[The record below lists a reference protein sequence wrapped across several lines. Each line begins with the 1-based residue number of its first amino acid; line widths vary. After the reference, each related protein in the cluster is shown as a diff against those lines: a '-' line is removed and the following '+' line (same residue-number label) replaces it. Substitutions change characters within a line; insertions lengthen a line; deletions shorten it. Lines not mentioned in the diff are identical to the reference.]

1 MEEQIDTLLDTLK
14 IIQTEPDSLA
24 SPTEK
29 EEINKKRDEAIVKL
43 MLQLKNRVD
52 IARSK
57 LQSIDKIKLAIR
69 LAPQL
74 IQKAIIAQS
83 YLPPTLAGSVMEAEI
98 IHYYKLSPGR
108 VQTSTMRQRDINH
121 GDAQL
126 HKCIYEIKY
135 SAGSTQSIFN
145 FKGIR
150 TRHHVHW
157 YILMSY
163 DVSACLPYGELKAS
177 LMPAS
182 EVYKI
187 CMAVGTPNAS
197 INRYMCPGCN
207 QDTNQLVQLISMSSL
222 KSYQDGLLFDEPAL
236 TLHNQLNIYARSPSV
251 TNGFIVCKLYKQ
263 IHSYYT
269 DSIVSSSL
277 RNIAEDANVI
287 MVEIRKNILNDAI
300 PYPVRVAYAILRKS
314 TNIILILTG
323 RDIGPA
329 TKILN
334 TCARLINIAMK
345 IFLVYNLPDDQV
357 KAGLGEAEFSLT
369 LQYEHACVVDVE
381 EPAQKTMILDEMK
394 TKIGPSANTNSSDN
408 TIVDMFNQLVVVP
421 ISTATNVPTEYD
433 KFEIET
439 RDVATMLLVNNPIYV
454 IGNLNRTESRRRFNS
469 NTCHRLYS
477 ELRHGETLNKE
488 SYRRQKSIK
497 DDKTLINE
505 ALTQAQTDT
514 LRNEITTKLSQI
526 VGISIQF
533 QLALA
538 KNEVE
543 IEKLKLRGEDP
554 RALIQFGNNL
564 KLEIENLEKMPGY
577 TNMTVSN
584 RKYMDKQLRLA
595 SIEIDRKK
603 AKAIEDIKT
612 RGRPSEIN
620 IDDLQIDVAKGRIP
634 DVSFTVEDLKPDKG
648 DGELIEDIPMADGT
662 EINEDTHIANQDT
675 PRYDYEMGVGDG
687 LQAAIT
693 EPPIGRGRFDPLRP
707 SSPAF
712 ASARRRVRALSPL
725 RLRPSPIRRLPS
737 DLISESTDIKLP
749 PDSYEVRP
757 PKRPRPGSG

>member
-1 MEEQIDTLLDTLK
+1 
-14 IIQTEPDSLA
+14 
-24 SPTEK
+24 
-29 EEINKKRDEAIVKL
+29 
-43 MLQLKNRVD
+43 
-52 IARSK
+52 
-57 LQSIDKIKLAIR
+57 
-69 LAPQL
+69 
-74 IQKAIIAQS
+74 
-83 YLPPTLAGSVMEAEI
+83 
-98 IHYYKLSPGR
+98 
-108 VQTSTMRQRDINH
+108 
-121 GDAQL
+121 
-126 HKCIYEIKY
+126 
-135 SAGSTQSIFN
+135 
-145 FKGIR
+145 
-150 TRHHVHW
+150 
-157 YILMSY
+157 
-163 DVSACLPYGELKAS
+163 
-177 LMPAS
+177 
-182 EVYKI
+182 
-187 CMAVGTPNAS
+187 
-197 INRYMCPGCN
+197 
-207 QDTNQLVQLISMSSL
+207 
-222 KSYQDGLLFDEPAL
+222 
-236 TLHNQLNIYARSPSV
+236 
-251 TNGFIVCKLYKQ
+251 
-263 IHSYYT
+263 
-269 DSIVSSSL
+269 
-277 RNIAEDANVI
+277 
-287 MVEIRKNILNDAI
+287 MVEIRKNILNDTI

-323 RDIGPA
+323 NDIGPT
-329 TKILN
+329 TKILS
-334 TCARLINIAMK
+334 TCVRLINIAMK

-369 LQYEHACVVDVE
+369 LQYEHACVIDTE
-381 EPAQKTMILDEMK
+381 TPSQTAMILDEMK
-394 TKIGPSANTNSSDN
+394 TKIGTSANTNSSDN

-421 ISTATNVPTEYD
+421 ISTSTTVPTEYD

-469 NTCHRLYS
+469 NTCHSLYS

-488 SYRRQKSIK
+488 SYRSRKSIK

-612 RGRPSEIN
+612 RGRAPEIN
-620 IDDLQIDVAKGRIP
+620 IDDLQRDVETATVKGRIP
-634 DVSFTVEDLKPDKG
+634 DVSFTVEDLEKIKKEWEQDKG
-648 DGELIEDIPMADGT
+648 DGDVIGDIPMADGT
-662 EINEDTHIANQDT
+662 EIKEATHIANQDT
-675 PRYDYEMGVGDG
+675 TPFDYEMKFEDG

-693 EPPIGRGRFDPLRP
+693 EPPIGRGRFDPLDSPIRFDPLRP

-712 ASARRRVRALSPL
+712 ASAGRRVRALSPL
-725 RLRPSPIRRLPS
+725 RLPPSPIRLPS
-737 DLISESTDIKLP
+737 DLISPKKSSDFFDDIELP
-749 PDSYEVRP
+749 DYDEVRP
-757 PKRPRPGSG
+757 PKRPRPDSGRLR

>member
-1 MEEQIDTLLDTLK
+1 MEEQIDTLLNTLK

-29 EEINKKRDEAIVKL
+29 EEINKKREEAVIKL
-43 MLQLKNRVD
+43 MRQLKNRVD

-57 LQSIDKIKLAIR
+57 LQSIDKIKFAIR

-98 IHYYKLSPGR
+98 IHYYKLIPGR
-108 VQTSTMRQRDINH
+108 VQTSTMGQRDINH

-187 CMAVGTPNAS
+187 CLAIGTPNAS

-222 KSYQDGLLFDEPAL
+222 KSQDELLFDENAL
-236 TLHNQLNIYARSPSV
+236 TLHNQLNIYAGSTSV
-251 TNGFIVCKLYKQ
+251 TNGFIVCELYKQ

-269 DSIVSSSL
+269 YRRVRNAL

-287 MVEIRKNILNDAI
+287 MVEIRKNILNDAL

-323 RDIGPA
+323 RYIRPT
-329 TKILN
+329 TKILS

-369 LQYEHACVVDVE
+369 LQYEHACVIDTE
-381 EPAQKTMILDEMK
+381 
-394 TKIGPSANTNSSDN
+394 GSDN

-421 ISTATNVPTEYD
+421 ISTSTAVTTEYD

-469 NTCHRLYS
+469 NTCHSLDS
-477 ELRHGETLNKE
+477 ELRPGETLNKE
-488 SYRRQKSIK
+488 SYRGRKSIK

-505 ALTQAQTDT
+505 ALVQSQTDAFRT
-514 LRNEITTKLSQI
+514 EITTKLSQI
-526 VGISIQF
+526 VGNFIQF

-543 IEKLKLRGEDP
+543 IEKLKSRGADP
-554 RALIQFGNNL
+554 RALIQRGDTL
-564 KLEIENLEKMPGY
+564 KLEIENLKKMPAY
-577 TNMTVSN
+577 KNITVSN

-603 AKAIEDIKT
+603 DKAIEDIKT
-612 RGRPSEIN
+612 TGRASEIN
-620 IDDLQIDVAKGRIP
+620 IDDLQRDVETVVAKGRIP
-634 DVSFTVEDLKPDKG
+634 DVSFTVEDLEKIKKDWEPDKDDG
-648 DGELIEDIPMADGT
+648 DVIEDIPMADGT
-662 EINEDTHIANQDT
+662 EIKEATHIANQDT
-675 PRYDYEMGVGDG
+675 TLYDYGMMGVGDG
-687 LQAAIT
+687 FQVDTT
-693 EPPIGRGRFDPLRP
+693 ETPIEQRRFDPLDNPPQFGSRA
-707 SSPAF
+707 SPGF
-712 ASARRRVRALSPL
+712 APIQRRVRVLPPV
-725 RLRPSPIRRLPS
+725 RPPS
-737 DLISESTDIKLP
+737 SLISESSGFFDNVDLP
-749 PDSYEVRP
+749 DYGDVRPSKRRRPDSGRL
-757 PKRPRPGSG
+757 R